1 VNLLVS
7 FLFRDVPDR
16 LHVVTQ
22 VVALAA
28 VRVASGECGVDVEV
42 KWPNDLL
49 VGGEK
54 VAGILAQA
62 APVDSTGTI
71 PFVVVGIGCNIEW
84 APEGATSLSAHAGY
98 RAIAPHDFLL
108 AMLPHI
114 DQLFAMNDDE
124 LHREYV
130 NRLATIGSRVRAQ
143 MPGDVDIVGR
153 ALDVELD
160 GRLVVLDECG
170 VTHRID
176 TADVVHLRAVV
187 D

>member
-1 VNLLVS
+1 MS
-7 FLFRDVPDR
+7 FLLRDVPDR
-16 LHVVTQ
+16 LHTVTQ
-22 VVALAA
+22 VIALAA
-28 VRVASGECGVDVEV
+28 ASVAHEECGVEVEL

-49 VGGEK
+49 INGEK

-62 APVDSTGTI
+62 APADSTGRI
-71 PFVVVGIGCNIEW
+71 PFVVVGIGCNIGW
-84 APEGATSLSAHAGY
+84 APDGATALSAHEGY
-98 RAIAPHDFLL
+98 RPIAPHQFLL

-114 DQLFAMNDDE
+114 DRLFALNDDE

-130 NRLATIGSRVRAQ
+130 EHLATIGSRVRAQ
-143 MPGDVDIVGR
+143 MPGDIDIVGR
-153 ALDVELD
+153 ALDVERD
-160 GRLVVLDECG
+160 GRLVVLDDCG